1 MMEADL
7 RAIKPGDVVLAHMVG
22 PAEKYLG
29 ILVALEP
36 VGITVRAVSLTSFD
50 SWMREV
56 AGDGS
61 VTLGPATMFFPL
73 HRVERLFLDEEVGAV
88 ESYGQRFQRIVGLK
102 LEEILA

>member
-1 MMEADL
+1 MAADL
-7 RAIKPGDVVLAHMVG
+7 QEIEPGDVVLAHMVG

-36 VGITVRAVSLTSFD
+36 VGITVRAVSLSSFD
-50 SWMREV
+50 SWMREL
-56 AGDGS
+56 AGEGS

-88 ESYGQRFQRIVGLK
+88 ESYGRRFHRIVGRK
-102 LEEILA
+102 LEEHLA